1 MVSVSSALLPGG
13 GERRAGSARRFTVIA
28 AGSCAA
34 LLIASVLVYKAQGA
48 YELLTTVQ
56 QNCDG

>member
-13 GERRAGSARRFTVIA
+13 GERRSGLRRFTIIA
-28 AGSCAA
+28 AGSFAA
-34 LLIASVLVYKAQGA
+34 LLIASVLVYKAPGA